1 MYMYAVNMPVKNHVD
16 FIVNDA
22 IFLVSKSRTKA
33 VLIQEHSSLYSSQ
46 LITPRDPKFALR
58 IAKEKE
64 VKEWTCI
71 LWKKT
76 TSIVFSKSLSLSSI
90 S

>member
-1 MYMYAVNMPVKNHVD
+1 MYAVNLPVKNHVD
-16 FIVNDA
+16 YVNDA

-33 VLIQEHSSLYSSQ
+33 ALIQEHFSLSSSQ

-64 VKEWTCI
+64 VKEWICI
-71 LWKKT
+71 LWKE
-76 TSIVFSKSLSLSSI
+76 LHP
-90 S
+90 